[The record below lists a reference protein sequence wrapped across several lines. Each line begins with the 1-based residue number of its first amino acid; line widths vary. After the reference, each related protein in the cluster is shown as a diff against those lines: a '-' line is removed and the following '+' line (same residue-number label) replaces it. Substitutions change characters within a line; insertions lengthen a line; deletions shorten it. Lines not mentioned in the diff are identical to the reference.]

1 MKRNKQRKKHK
12 VQTSM
17 FNGYKCLQKGAGKMQ
32 IKGQK
37 RHNLSATVSRL
48 LSNSCELD
56 FQ

>member
-1 MKRNKQRKKHK
+1 MKFKGHK
-12 VQTSM
+12 
-17 FNGYKCLQKGAGKMQ
+17 YLQKGAGKMQ

-48 LSNSCELD
+48 LSNSCERD

>member
-1 MKRNKQRKKHK
+1 MFK
-12 VQTSM
+12 VQCSKDIK
-17 FNGYKCLQKGAGKMQ
+17 FKGHKYLQKGAGKMQ

-48 LSNSCELD
+48 LSNSCERD

>member
-1 MKRNKQRKKHK
+1 MVTFKNQRKKHK

-37 RHNLSATVSRL
+37 GII
-48 LSNSCELD
+48 
-56 FQ
+56 